1 MSKISNVVQ
10 EIHDIKKGAIH
21 KNTPPQTEDIYRK
34 GAEDCK
40 KTSYRSQMP
49 HSSPDIPTLHET
61 SHSRTPL
68 PPPSIPD
75 QKSLDDNPSSS
86 SRNDGCQTSGPRRD
100 LKAWTAEDK
109 RMTP

>member
-1 MSKISNVVQ
+1 MSKISNIVQ

-21 KNTPPQTEDIYRK
+21 KDTPLQTRDIYGK
-34 GAEDCK
+34 GVEDCR
-40 KTSYRSQMP
+40 KTSYRNQMP
-49 HSSPDIPTLHET
+49 HSSPDTPICYET
-61 SHSRTPL
+61 SHSQTPSS
-68 PPPSIPD
+68 PPSIPD
-75 QKSLDDNPSSS
+75 QRSLDDNPSSS